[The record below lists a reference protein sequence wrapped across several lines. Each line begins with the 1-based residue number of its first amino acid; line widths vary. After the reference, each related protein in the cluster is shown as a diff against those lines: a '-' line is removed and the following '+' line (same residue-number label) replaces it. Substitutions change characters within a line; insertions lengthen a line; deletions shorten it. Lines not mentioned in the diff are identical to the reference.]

1 MSVYH
6 IERGGH
12 ADMKRIYPMMTFDFK
27 DWERPTQLECQ
38 GALLRGAELLL
49 LKDAQNAECGYALML
64 KNRVTGYVL
73 LGWLAV
79 YPHMRGAG
87 TGREFLQLIKER
99 YEGLQGI
106 LLEVTEYPE
115 LEKARKLHAF
125 YERNGY
131 ADVNC
136 RYTLGGRETALMY
149 QPLSGPADISPAIKT
164 ILRSTYAPLY
174 NETTLRRLISVEK
187 MQD

>member
-79 YPHMRGAG
+79 YPHLRGAG
-87 TGREFLQLIKER
+87 TGREFLQLIR
-99 YEGLQGI
+99 SDMRGC
-106 LLEVTEYPE
+106 
-115 LEKARKLHAF
+115 RAF
-125 YERNGY
+125 
-131 ADVNC
+131 C
-136 RYTLGGRETALMY
+136 
-149 QPLSGPADISPAIKT
+149 S
-164 ILRSTYAPLY
+164 RSRSIRSW
-174 NETTLRRLISVEK
+174 RRRGSCTPS
-187 MQD
+187 MNAMATRT